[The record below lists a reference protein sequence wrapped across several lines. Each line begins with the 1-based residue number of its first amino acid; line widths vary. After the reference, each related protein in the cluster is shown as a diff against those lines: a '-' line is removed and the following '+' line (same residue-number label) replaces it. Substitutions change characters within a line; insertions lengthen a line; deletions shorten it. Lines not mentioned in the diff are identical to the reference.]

1 MVRVHPAPPTPPS
14 PLQRR
19 SRSGSGHPRSQHH
32 PQNTPATPATLAGT
46 QRPGALAPL
55 NAPYA
60 PLNVPLARKLPSGFT
75 LEKSHDRDYVAAFQ
89 MDLLALAGENAFP
102 LLRPHEGESPLHH
115 VLRCW
120 SAPHEELLSRADV
133 NLSVTWQGYGFDH
146 CVQFTFTA
154 QQPPKQVV
162 HLQHFR
168 AACDAIHAD
177 LFGGLVDLLCFHAD
191 GYTPLFTAQDAQ
203 WVHEHLYF
211 GEEYEVRLFE
221 DYCEAHNLDAGE
233 TEPTETEVLKWAE
246 EQGMHTPKKMRELL
260 PDRLYRAKEMTQ
272 PEVVKLL
279 ESSACDQLPH
289 VAILRKV
296 VDRLLR
302 LPHEFRVG
310 RSWAQSY
317 VHFGHV
323 TVLSTQALG
332 ESRVDPTVEAWEDY
346 TGNYDLD
353 EMNGY
358 VESLQ
363 VLPLRNKQ
371 ESDEIVRYLQ
381 LLPEV
386 QQLMHTLWA
395 HLDDHSRL

>member
-1 MVRVHPAPPTPPS
+1 M
-14 PLQRR
+14 
-19 SRSGSGHPRSQHH
+19 
-32 PQNTPATPATLAGT
+32 
-46 QRPGALAPL
+46 
-55 NAPYA
+55 
-60 PLNVPLARKLPSGFT
+60 PLARKLPSGFT

-89 MDLLALAGENAFP
+89 MDLLALAGENVFP

-133 NLSVTWQGYGFDH
+133 NLNVAWQGYGFEH
-146 CVQFTFTA
+146 CLQFAFTA
-154 QQPPKQVV
+154 QQPPKQIV

-221 DYCEAHNLDAGE
+221 DYCEANNLDAGE

-279 ESSACDQLPH
+279 ESSACDKLPH

-302 LPHEFRVG
+302 LPHEFQVG

-346 TGNYDLD
+346 TGNYDLE